1 MNDQQIRNGLRN
13 RLIRA
18 YAERPDTIIVDELG
32 LCAGHTRADLVVVNG
47 SLTGFEIKSDRDSLV
62 RLKNQV
68 SAYSRVFDYATLVVA
83 GRHLDHAAE
92 QVPSWWGIETVQSW
106 GGRGS
111 RFHVIRPPKRNES
124 LDPLALAQLL
134 WRDEVLEI
142 LISRNRIKQSSR
154 LPRRI
159 LWNALIDAV
168 PLEQLRRIVRTQ
180 LRTRPHWRADR
191 PQTSGGGRY
200 QPFAK

>member
-1 MNDQQIRNGLRN
+1 MNDQQIRKSLRN
-13 RLIRA
+13 RLSRA
-18 YAERPDTIIVDELG
+18 YAEQPDTIIVDELG
-32 LCAGHTRADLVVVNG
+32 LCTGHIRADLAVVNG
-47 SLTGFEIKSDRDSLV
+47 SLAGFEIKSDRDSLV

-83 GRHLDHAAE
+83 GRHFDHAAE
-92 QVPSWWGIETVQSW
+92 QVPGWWGIETVQSC
-106 GGRGS
+106 GRGS

-142 LISRNRIKQSSR
+142 LISRKRIKKSSR

-159 LWNALIDAV
+159 LWNTLIDAV
-168 PLEQLRRIVRTQ
+168 PLEQLRRIVHTR